1 MSEPEI
7 NVKGLKDFRRE
18 LAKLAGEGPGLL
30 KEANIKTA
38 TFVADMAKGRAAG
51 VSRQAAK
58 AAGTLRPVKSG
69 VAARIS
75 GGTGIGFFYGAE
87 FGSNRYHQFMPHG
100 GTTGYFLYPTIRG
113 EMDVI
118 VNFYGDEIERVS
130 RRAFPD

>member
-1 MSEPEI
+1 MPNPEI
-7 NVKGLKDFRRE
+7 RVRGLKEFRRK
-18 LAKLAGEGPGLL
+18 LAKLANEGPGLL

-38 TFVADMAKGRAAG
+38 TFVAGMAQTRAAG

-69 VAARIS
+69 IAARIS

-87 FGSNRYHQFMPHG
+87 FGSNRYHQFMPHRG
-100 GTTGYFLYPTIRG
+100 QTGYFLYPTIRG

-118 VNFYGDEIERVS
+118 VDFYGDEIERVS